1 MNDLTRSVIAIDG
14 PAGAGKST
22 IAKLLAR
29 RLGLRY
35 LDTGAMYRAL
45 ALAAVRE
52 SLTSEAEQAERV
64 ASLNL
69 RFGDGDPQRVFLG
82 KEDVTV
88 LIRTPQIAERASAIS
103 ALGKVRAE
111 LVRLQQRFVAE
122 GGIVLEGRDTT
133 TVVAPNAT
141 LRVFLTAS
149 LEERARRRA
158 DEFGTADF
166 EEVRRQIESRDHR
179 DITRGESPL
188 RVADGALVLESG
200 GRTPDELVESIIAVL
215 SKAATS

>member
-1 MNDLTRSVIAIDG
+1 
-14 PAGAGKST
+14 
-22 IAKLLAR
+22 
-29 RLGLRY
+29 
-35 LDTGAMYRAL
+35 MYRAL